1 VGSSRSVRLQSGT
14 LLLVMLLWCVTACA
28 PAAAP
33 PAATTAPAAK
43 PTEAAK
49 PTTAPAA
56 ASSPAAG
63 AASPAAAAASPA
75 ASPASPGASPAA
87 SSASPASS
95 PAASPA
101 AAASS
106 APAAA
111 AAAKPATA
119 PPTGTPIK
127 VGVLDDITGVSAIE
141 GALMRISVE
150 LVVDQTNSSGGI
162 NGHPL
167 QVVYVDP
174 KGDAA
179 QALQLA
185 TQLAQSDNVDVLS
198 GGIFSPEC
206 LGVQGLAEKLGLVY
220 VALNGC
226 ANEQFTV
233 QSCNKYSFR
242 VFPVGR
248 QLDEPMVAY
257 EIKSFGDKWGIIY
270 PDYVLGQSNVASI
283 SAALK
288 KNGTDFVESAKIAVP
303 LNEPNM
309 TPYVSK
315 IPTDGSIQVLQ
326 VSQTGSDLARVM
338 AVIQQFGINS
348 KVKIITALGKESF
361 AGVYPDA
368 MNGAIIRGFRPSDGL
383 PGNADDAAFAK
394 AWTDMAKKLGDI
406 SGPLGGG
413 DKATPGNNNGYIAYA
428 SMKALVL
435 AMRAANFTGKA
446 DTDKLIASFETL
458 NVPQGPDFP
467 GGPLVMNTADH
478 QGKMTQYLLQVNGQK
493 EDVLATFPADQLA
506 NLGDC
511 QAK

>member
-1 VGSSRSVRLQSGT
+1 MGRVVGSSRSVRLQSGT
-14 LLLVMLLWCVTACA
+14 LLLVTLLWFVAACA

-33 PAATTAPAAK
+33 SAATTAPAAK
-43 PTEAAK
+43 PTEAAR

-56 ASSPAAG
+56 ASAPAAS
-63 AASPAAAAASPA
+63 AASPAAAAA
-75 ASPASPGASPAA
+75 
-87 SSASPASS
+87 
-95 PAASPA
+95 
-101 AAASS
+101 
-106 APAAA
+106 APAA
-111 AAAKPATA
+111 KPVAA

-141 GALMRISVE
+141 GALMQVSVE
-150 LVVDQTNSSGGI
+150 LVVDQTNGTGGI

-185 TQLAQSDNVDVLS
+185 TQLAQADNVDVLS

-242 VFPVGR
+242 AFPVGR

-338 AVIQQFGINS
+338 AVIQQFGISS

-368 MNGAIIRGFRPSDGL
+368 MNGAIIRGFRPSDGI
-383 PGNADDAAFAK
+383 PGSADDAAFAK
-394 AWTDMAKKLGDI
+394 AWTDTAKKLGDI

-446 DTDKLIASFETL
+446 DTDKLISSFETL

-467 GGPLVMNTADH
+467 GGPLVMNKADH
-478 QGKMTQYLLQVNGQK
+478 QGKLTQYLLQVNGQK
-493 EDVLATFPADQLA
+493 EDILATFPADQLA

-511 QAK
+511 QVK

>member
-1 VGSSRSVRLQSGT
+1 MGRAVSSSRSVRLRSGA
-14 LLLVMLLWCVTACA
+14 LLIALLVWFAAGCA

-33 PAATTAPAAK
+33 PSQPTSAPAAAKPTEAPKPTEK

-49 PTTAPAA
+49 PAAAPATSAAAPAA
-56 ASSPAAG
+56 APAATK
-63 AASPAAAAASPA
+63 PAE
-75 ASPASPGASPAA
+75 
-87 SSASPASS
+87 
-95 PAASPA
+95 
-101 AAASS
+101 
-106 APAAA
+106 
-111 AAAKPATA
+111 AAAKPAEA
-119 PPTGTPIK
+119 AKPAAAKPTGTPIK
-127 VGVLDDITGVSAIE
+127 VGVLDDITGVGAIE

-167 QVVYVDP
+167 EVVYVDP
-174 KGDAA
+174 KGDAS

-185 TQLAQSDNVDVLS
+185 TQLAQQDNVDVLS

-226 ANEQFTV
+226 ANEQFTT
-233 QSCNKYSFR
+233 QSCNRYSFR

-248 QLDEPMVAY
+248 QLDDPMVAY
-257 EIKSFGDKWGIIY
+257 QVKNFGTKWGIIY
-270 PDYVLGQSNVASI
+270 PDYVLGQSNLASI

-303 LNEPNM
+303 LNEANM

-315 IPTDGSIQVLQ
+315 IPTDGSIEVLQ

-338 AVIQQFGINS
+338 AVIQQFGINQ

-368 MNGAIIRGFRPSDGL
+368 MSGAIIRGARPSDGL
-383 PGNADDAAFAK
+383 PNSPDDAAFAAAWK
-394 AWTDMAKKLGDI
+394 AMAQKLGDVA
-406 SGPLGGG
+406 GPLGGP
-413 DKATPGNNNGYIAYA
+413 DKATPGNNNGYNAYA

-435 AMRAANFTGKA
+435 AMRAASFSGKA
-446 DTDKLIASFETL
+446 DTDKLIAAFETL

-467 GGPLVMNTADH
+467 GGPMIMNKSDH
-478 QGKMTQYLLQVNGQK
+478 QGRFTQYLLQINGQK
-493 EDVLATFPADQLA
+493 EDILATFTPDQMPQ
-506 NLGDC
+506 LGDC
-511 QAK
+511 QVK